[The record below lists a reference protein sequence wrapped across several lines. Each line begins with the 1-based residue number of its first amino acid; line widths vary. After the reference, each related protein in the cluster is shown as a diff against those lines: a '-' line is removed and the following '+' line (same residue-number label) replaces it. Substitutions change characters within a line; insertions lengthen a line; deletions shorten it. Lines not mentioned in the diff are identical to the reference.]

1 MLYGDESLA
10 LKKEL
15 APRLHKDLYNP
26 TTPDCSSPTPFG
38 TLSILPRELRDEIY
52 RHLLNRQWPYY
63 FSDDSPD
70 EDIQKWMGN
79 GLSMLSTCKTIRE
92 EFLTVLCSERFFL
105 LNHYSLSNKI
115 QHSDI
120 PFLYM
125 ISNVIIGLDVYP
137 MSDHTDKFEPSITKP
152 EPISFFNGTSVM
164 RNVCLIELYGCM
176 PRSLLSLLKSPLMH
190 AMSEL
195 TGFKTVRLTF
205 TTYKAIWLEY
215 DDGLSEEARQHV
227 RETFY
232 SLETCPG
239 FDDFVLR
246 TSNALEPTLGYFAV
260 TRVSWIDRSG
270 MWGQRVTF
278 HPRGHPTKRLDG
290 FGGKSY
296 TQAEVVTTGFARR
309 SRDISVLDFKT

>member
-1 MLYGDESLA
+1 MLYEDESRA

-15 APRLHKDLYNP
+15 ASRLHKDLYNL

-63 FSDDSPD
+63 FNDSHYG
-70 EDIQKWMGN
+70 DIRKWMGD
-79 GLSMLSTCKTIRE
+79 GLFMLSVCKAIRE
-92 EFLTVLCSERFFL
+92 EFLTVLCSERFFEL
-105 LNHYSLSNKI
+105 HHYSLSDKI

-137 MSDHTDKFEPSITKP
+137 MSDNTNKFEPSITKP

-164 RNVCLIELYGCM
+164 RNVCLIELYRCM
-176 PRSLLSLLKSPLMH
+176 PGSLLSLLKSPLMH

-205 TTYKAIWLEY
+205 STYKLDWLEY
-215 DDGLSEEARQHV
+215 DDGLSEKARQHI

-260 TRVSWIDRSG
+260 TRVSWIDESG
-270 MWGQRVTF
+270 LWGQRVTF
-278 HPRGHPTKRLDG
+278 HPRGHPTKRLDR
-290 FGGKSY
+290 FGGTSY
-296 TQAEVVTTGFARR
+296 TQAEVVTNGSASR